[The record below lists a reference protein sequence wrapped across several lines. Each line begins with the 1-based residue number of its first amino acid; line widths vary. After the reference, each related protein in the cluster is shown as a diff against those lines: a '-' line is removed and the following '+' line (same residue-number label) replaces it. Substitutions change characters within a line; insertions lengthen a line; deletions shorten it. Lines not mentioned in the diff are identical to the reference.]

1 MNRKWITT
9 TALALAMLTA
19 TVGTAV
25 AADGQT
31 QLDTVIEAAPVAAQ
45 LVTLEGTLQK
55 SELEGG
61 YELDGWMLIG
71 ETAMFDK
78 LVGQQVWV
86 LGTEDHG
93 PSTVMS
99 KRVRVE
105 RIERPVAMNRVLPTK
120 VTMNGQEIQADQ
132 AQFMHKGSLMLPLRA
147 LVEAAGGTIEWRQ
160 ETWSAY
166 VLMGDRTAYFTVG
179 DARAEMYLHAAKYM
193 GRNFLDMDQQVVLQ
207 NGRMFVSA
215 DAASVVLGM
224 NEEVTLDDAVLSLR
238 FPQYHFDVPGDSTQ
252 LELSYDLTWE
262 GDRLQI
268 TGRAGVPDLQFQVL
282 LDGKV
287 IAQADTT
294 VKEGVYIANVLV
306 EGGPDQAGKMEL
318 QIIDPISGTVLVT
331 TSTGSH
337 LR

>member
-1 MNRKWITT
+1 MNRKWIST
-9 TALALAMLTA
+9 TALALALLTA
-19 TVGTAV
+19 TVGTAA
-25 AADGQT
+25 AADAVQ
-31 QLDTVIEAAPVAAQ
+31 QPTVIEASPIRAEI
-45 LVTLEGTLQK
+45 VTVEGTLQK

-71 ETAMFDK
+71 ESAMFDK
-78 LVGQQVWV
+78 LVGQQVWI
-86 LGTEDHG
+86 LGSEDHG

-99 KRVRVE
+99 KRIRVE
-105 RIERPVAMNRVLPTK
+105 RIERSVAMNRVLPTT
-120 VTMNGQEIQADQ
+120 VTVNGQEIKADQ
-132 AQFMHKGSLMLPLRA
+132 AQYMHKGTLMLPLRA

-179 DARAEMYLHAAKYM
+179 DAKAEMYLHAARYM
-193 GRNFLDMDQQVVLQ
+193 GRNFLNMDQQVVLQ
-207 NGRMFVSA
+207 NGRMFISA

-224 NEEVTLDDAVLSLR
+224 NEEVTMDESVLSLR
-238 FPQYHFDVPGDSTQ
+238 FPQYHFDLPGDSTQ
-252 LELSYDLTWE
+252 LELSYDLSWE
-262 GDRLQI
+262 GNRLQI
-268 TGRAGVPDLQFQVL
+268 TGRAGVPDLQFAVL

-306 EGGPDQAGKMEL
+306 EGGPGQTGTLEL

-331 TSTGSH
+331 VPTGNQK
-337 LR
+337 R

>member
-1 MNRKWITT
+1 MHRKWIST
-9 TALALAMLTA
+9 TALALALLTA
-19 TVGTAV
+19 TVGTAAA
-25 AADGQT
+25 AADAGQKST
-31 QLDTVIEAAPVAAQ
+31 MVGATPIRAELI
-45 LVTLEGTLQK
+45 TLEGTLQK

-71 ETAMFDK
+71 ESAMFDK
-78 LVGQQVWV
+78 LIGQQVWM

-105 RIERPVAMNRVLPTK
+105 RIERQVAMNRVLPTTIT
-120 VTMNGQEIQADQ
+120 VNGKEIQADQ
-132 AQFMHKGSLMLPLRA
+132 AQYMHKGTLMLPLRA
-147 LVEAAGGTIEWRQ
+147 LVEATGGTIEWRQ

-166 VLMGDRTAYFTVG
+166 VLMSDRSAYFTVG
-179 DARAEMYLHAAKYM
+179 DAKAEMYLHAARYM
-193 GRNFLDMDQQVVLQ
+193 GRNFLDMDQQVVLK
-207 NGRMFVSA
+207 NGRMFISA

-224 NEEVTLDDAVLSLR
+224 NEEVTMDESLLSLR
-238 FPQYHFDVPGDSTQ
+238 FPQHHFDVPDDSTQ

-294 VKEGVYIANVLV
+294 VKEGVYIANILV
-306 EGGPDQAGKMEL
+306 EGGRYQAGKMEL
-318 QIIDPISGTVLVT
+318 QIIDPISGSVLVT

>member
-1 MNRKWITT
+1 MNRQWIKT
-9 TALALAMLTA
+9 TALALALLTT

-31 QLDTVIEAAPVAAQ
+31 QQDTIVDVAPIRAEI
-45 LVTLEGTLQK
+45 VTVEGTLQK

-61 YELDGWMLIG
+61 YELDGWLLIG
-71 ETAMFDK
+71 ENAMFDK
-78 LVGQQVWV
+78 LVGQQVWI

-93 PSTVMS
+93 PSAVMS
-99 KRVRVE
+99 KRIRVE

-120 VTMNGQEIQADQ
+120 ITVNGKQIQADQ
-132 AQFMHKGSLMLPLRA
+132 AQYMHKGTLMLPLRA

-179 DARAEMYLHAAKYM
+179 NAKAEMYLHTAKYI
-193 GRNFLDMDQQVVLQ
+193 GRNFLDMDQQVVLK

-224 NEEVTLDDAVLSLR
+224 NEEVTLDESSLSLR
-238 FPQYHFDVPGDSTQ
+238 FPQYHFDVPDSTQ
-252 LELSYDLTWE
+252 LELSYDLKWE
-262 GDRLQI
+262 GNRLQI

-306 EGGPDQAGKMEL
+306 EGGRNQVGKMEL

>member
-1 MNRKWITT
+1 
-9 TALALAMLTA
+9 
-19 TVGTAV
+19 
-25 AADGQT
+25 
-31 QLDTVIEAAPVAAQ
+31 
-45 LVTLEGTLQK
+45 
-55 SELEGG
+55 
-61 YELDGWMLIG
+61 
-71 ETAMFDK
+71 
-78 LVGQQVWV
+78 
-86 LGTEDHG
+86 
-93 PSTVMS
+93 
-99 KRVRVE
+99 
-105 RIERPVAMNRVLPTK
+105 
-120 VTMNGQEIQADQ
+120 
-132 AQFMHKGSLMLPLRA
+132 
-147 LVEAAGGTIEWRQ
+147 
-160 ETWSAY
+160 
-166 VLMGDRTAYFTVG
+166 
-179 DARAEMYLHAAKYM
+179 MYLHAAKYM